1 MKETD
6 WEHKD
11 NGKAD
16 FKMSS
21 LDEMKCACFS
31 TSSIKHTVF
40 SEIFS
45 CSINNHAHSRNMKK
59 S

>member
-6 WEHKD
+6 WEHKG

-16 FKMSS
+16 FRTNS
-21 LDEMKCACFS
+21 LDEMKYACFS
-31 TSSIKHTVF
+31 TSSIRHTVF
-40 SEIFS
+40 SEMFS
-45 CSINNHAHSRNMKK
+45 CSINNHAHSHYMKK